1 MCHIPLNPSV
11 KENPGA
17 KKPLPRLPA
26 QGHRG
31 SPNHRSPPQ
40 SPEDHCCSNHE
51 ASASHNTRTSRNS
64 MEQWDNSSTNNKET
78 VLSRKVM
85 NEFKLFWT
93 WEIWKMMKSADV
105 KIL

>member
-1 MCHIPLNPSV
+1 MILYIYVYIYIIYIYLCVCHIPLNPSV

-64 MEQWDNSSTNNKET
+64 GITG
-78 VLSRKVM
+78 
-85 NEFKLFWT
+85 
-93 WEIWKMMKSADV
+93 
-105 KIL
+105 